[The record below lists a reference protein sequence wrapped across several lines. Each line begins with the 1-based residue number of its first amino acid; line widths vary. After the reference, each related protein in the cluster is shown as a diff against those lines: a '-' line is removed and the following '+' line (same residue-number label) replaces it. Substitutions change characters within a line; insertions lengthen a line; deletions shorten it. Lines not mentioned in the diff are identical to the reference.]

1 MAMLDTLNA
10 SGNRPLNGDWRVG
23 MHGHVSSPV
32 LRSFNR
38 GPKFLRGKG
47 GYVQW
52 TVGRSHT
59 AARHQLNLAGAKHEL
74 FAHAHTDFIWAVCNH
89 ADADLL
95 RASQRAANGSRQ
107 FEPVT
112 KIAVTACRRN
122 HGTGREN
129 ARTCYNSLVDCLLEA
144 EHGTAHVP
152 NGGEA
157 SHQGVCGLGAGEQ
170 VVIPDIVRN
179 RARGRGA
186 D

>member
-1 MAMLDTLNA
+1 
-10 SGNRPLNGDWRVG
+10 
-23 MHGHVSSPV
+23 
-32 LRSFNR
+32 
-38 GPKFLRGKG
+38 
-47 GYVQW
+47 
-52 TVGRSHT
+52 
-59 AARHQLNLAGAKHEL
+59 EL
-74 FAHAHTDFIWAVCNH
+74 FAYAHTDFIRAVCNH

-129 ARTCYNSLVDCLLEA
+129 ARTCYNALIDCLLEA

-157 SHQGVCGLGAGEQ
+157 SHQRVRGLGAGYKID
-170 VVIPDIVRN
+170 VPDVR
-179 RARGRGA
+179 REKLSGGRPHQHWMPVHVNQPGHQCA
-186 D
+186 TTAVNDYRVGFPIDWQRCD